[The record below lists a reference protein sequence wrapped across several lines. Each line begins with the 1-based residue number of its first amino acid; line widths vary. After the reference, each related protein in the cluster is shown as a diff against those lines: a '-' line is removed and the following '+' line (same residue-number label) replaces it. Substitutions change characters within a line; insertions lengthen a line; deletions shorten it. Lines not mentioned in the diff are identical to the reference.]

1 MLYLVTSQKKRVS
14 HKDGTTRLRSL
25 QTKKASLRIIRKAT
39 SQLLTLCSSP
49 SLRRCRP
56 AWISWNGSHLSC
68 NFFIRSI
75 ISFSRR
81 PLFESRVALDTIS
94 IAFFVSSKSSPLS
107 SWYFKYV
114 STRALQRSVSEKAGI
129 LSQPATHQPQD
140 LVLRKIIFWNILS
153 KSWDCKRPP
162 TWLGQSPPFSKHF
175 GGRLS

>member
-1 MLYLVTSQKKRVS
+1 MLYLVTCQKKRVS

-25 QTKKASLRIIRKAT
+25 QTRKRSLRIIRKAT

-49 SLRRCRP
+49 SLRRCLP
-56 AWISWNGSHLSC
+56 ASISWNGSHLSC

-114 STRALQRSVSEKAGI
+114 STGALQRSVSEKARI
-129 LSQPATHQPQD
+129 LSQPARHA
-140 LVLRKIIFWNILS
+140 
-153 KSWDCKRPP
+153 PP
-162 TWLGQSPPFSKHF
+162 PSHPRIWFLHIYG
-175 GGRLS
+175 